1 MSERTD
7 DLQELDASLSQLKR
21 RVRRY
26 VLLEGLAI
34 VVAVLGVGFWIS
46 FGADEL
52 HFSMRKL
59 ELPRWLRIGFTV
71 LLVGTVAMVFLTWV
85 IGRLWHSF
93 GRKLLALVVERRF
106 PQLGDRLIT
115 AIELQGSPQTAS
127 SPLATAMWRRTAG
140 EAAETIRRVDLT
152 QVFDPRP
159 LRRAVTIAGV
169 LLASVIA
176 IGAANAAGVERWF
189 HAFVLGKDD
198 YWDPYRRSAMSIHV
212 VAQPGDR
219 VRKFDAD
226 GIYKHPRGA
235 DLTIEAESAEGKPAP
250 DKAVLDFQSFG
261 YGGSSRGSTPMTRRD
276 ERVFRQTLTRVVD
289 RHHLWVTA
297 GDYVNRR
304 PLRVLIVEPPKVD
317 RLTLHCD
324 YPSYTGLD
332 SIEDKPVPVQ
342 SLQASLPMETAF
354 TVEGQSNKPLVSV
367 LIRSE
372 MFELRFSAPASGGA
386 SDVDGRPR
394 ITIRES
400 SAAAPRTVSLAASEP
415 WIAADRR
422 SFRVPM
428 RVSANGT
435 EKLLALAE
443 GGAGPLPLPP
453 VAPLQVYLEDEDGIF
468 STEPTSVTISGTPD
482 LDPVVDVRLTG
493 VSNVVTRMAEIPI
506 RGRITDDYGV
516 AKAEFGYEV
525 LPDPS
530 DAAANEAAPP
540 ANSEKKTSPLGVPP
554 RGQKEFDLADAPAGV
569 ERFSLT
575 PLELKD
581 GQRLQLAIH
590 AEDADDQNGPHR
602 AHGEVFNFRIVP
614 GEELLARLYEKEV
627 NLRQRFEQIMLE
639 TKRLRDDL
647 AQHRERTGEW
657 IAARKAAG
665 DKTATDEKVQTL
677 FNAIDACAR
686 RSLHQVRTNSTES
699 RAIEGAFGEIRAEM
713 VNNRVDTPSLL
724 ERIDLGV
731 VAPLKTINESD
742 YPDIDGQLGLFAL
755 AMERG
760 SDPSSAIDSSREAVD
775 RMLARM
781 EQVLSEMRRRG
792 NINEIIQQLQSII
805 ERQQKLKDETEQR
818 KLDEL
823 FEGIGT
829 Q

>member
-1 MSERTD
+1 MSERSD
-7 DLQELDASLSQLKR
+7 DLVELDASLLQLKQ

-26 VLLEGLAI
+26 ILLEGLAI

-52 HFSMRKL
+52 HFSLRKL
-59 ELPRWLRIGFTV
+59 ELPRWLRVGFTV
-71 LLVGTVAMVFLTWV
+71 LLVGTVATIFLTWV
-85 IGRLWHSF
+85 IGRLWHNF

-115 AIELQGSPQTAS
+115 AIELQDSPQTES
-127 SPLATAMWRRTAG
+127 SPLATAMWRRTAS
-140 EAAETIRRVDLT
+140 EAAATIRGIDLS

-212 VAQPGDR
+212 IAQPGDR
-219 VRKFDAD
+219 VREFDAD
-226 GIYKHPRGA
+226 GVYRHPRGA

-250 DKAVLDFQSFG
+250 DKAVLSFRSFG
-261 YGGSSRGSTPMTRRD
+261 YGTSSRGSTPMTRRG
-276 ERVFRQTLTRVVD
+276 ERIFRQTLTRVVD
-289 RHHLWVTA
+289 EHHLWVTA

-304 PLRVLIVEPPKVD
+304 PLRIQIVEPPKVD

-354 TVEGQSNKPLVSV
+354 ILEGQCNKPLVSV

-372 MFELRFSAPASGGA
+372 VFDLRFGAPPSGRA
-386 SDVDGRPR
+386 SDSDAKPTL
-394 ITIRES
+394 TIRES
-400 SAAAPRTVSLAASEP
+400 AAAAPKTVSMAASEP

-428 RVSANGT
+428 RTSAKGA
-435 EKLLALAE
+435 EKLLALTDGA
-443 GGAGPLPLPP
+443 AGPVPLPP
-453 VAPLQVYLEDEDGIF
+453 IAPLQVYLEDEDGIF
-468 STEPTSVTISGTPD
+468 STDPTSVTISGTPD
-482 LDPVVDVRLTG
+482 LDPIVDVRLTG

-516 AKAEFGYEV
+516 AKAEFGYEI
-525 LPDPS
+525 LPDPA
-530 DAAANEAAPP
+530 DAETNQAAAP
-540 ANSEKKTSPLGVPP
+540 SEKKSSPLTVPP
-554 RGQKEFDLADAPAGV
+554 RGQKEFDLSDVPSGV

-575 PLELKD
+575 PLELRD
-581 GQRLQLAIH
+581 GQRLQLALY

-647 AQHRERTGEW
+647 TQHRDRADEW
-657 IAARKAAG
+657 NAARKSAG
-665 DKTATDEKVQTL
+665 EKAATDEKVQTL

-699 RAIEGAFGEIRAEM
+699 RAIEAAFGEIRAEM

-760 SDPSSAIDSSREAVD
+760 NDPSSAIDSSREAVD

>member
-1 MSERTD
+1 MNERTD
-7 DLQELDASLSQLKR
+7 DLQELDASLSQLKG

-26 VLLEGLAI
+26 IVLEGLAI
-34 VVAVLGVGFWIS
+34 VVAVLGIGFWIS

-52 HFSMRKL
+52 HFSLRKL
-59 ELPRWLRIGFTV
+59 ELPRWLRVGFTV
-71 LLVGTVAMVFLTWV
+71 LLAGTVATVFLTWV
-85 IGRLWHSF
+85 IGRLWHNF
-93 GRKLLALVVERRF
+93 GRTLLALVVERRF

-115 AIELQGSPQTAS
+115 AIELQGSPQTEN
-127 SPLATAMWRRTAG
+127 SPLATAMWRRTAS
-140 EAAETIRRVDLT
+140 EAAETIRKVDLS

-169 LLASVIA
+169 LLVSVIA

-198 YWDPYRRSAMSIHV
+198 YWDPYRRSAMSVHV
-212 VAQPGDR
+212 IAQPGDR
-219 VRKFDAD
+219 VREFDRD
-226 GIYKHPRGA
+226 GVYKHPRGA

-250 DKAVLDFQSFG
+250 DRSVLSFRSFG
-261 YGGSSRGSTPMTRRD
+261 YGGSSRGSTPMTRRG
-276 ERVFRQTLTRVVD
+276 ERIFRQTLTRVVD
-289 RHHLWVTA
+289 EHHLWVTA

-342 SLQASLPMETAF
+342 SLQASLPMETTF
-354 TVEGQSNKPLVSV
+354 TLEGQCNKSLASV

-372 MFELRFSAPASGGA
+372 MFELRFGAPPSRRA
-386 SDVDGRPR
+386 SDGDANPTL
-394 ITIRES
+394 TIRES
-400 SAAAPRTVSLAASEP
+400 AAAAPKTVSIAAGEP
-415 WIAADRR
+415 WIATDRR

-428 RVSANGT
+428 RVSAKGT
-435 EKLLALAE
+435 EKLLALAD
-443 GGAGPLPLPP
+443 GAGGPIPLPP
-453 VAPLQVYLEDEDGIF
+453 IAPLQVYLDDEDGIF
-468 STEPTSVTISGTPD
+468 STDPTSVTITGTPD
-482 LDPVVDVRLTG
+482 LDPIVDVRLTG

-525 LPDPS
+525 LPDPAEVAEGES
-530 DAAANEAAPP
+530 PP
-540 ANSEKKTSPLGVPP
+540 PPEKKTSPLNVAP
-554 RGQKEFDLADAPAGV
+554 RGQKEFELADAPSGI

-581 GQRLQLAIH
+581 GQRLQLAIY

-602 AHGEVFNFRIVP
+602 GRGEVFNFRIVP

-627 NLRQRFEQIMLE
+627 NLRQRFEQIILE

-647 AQHRERTGEW
+647 AQHRDRADEW
-657 IAARKAAG
+657 NAARKSAG
-665 DKTATDEKVQTL
+665 DKAASDEKIQAL

-699 RAIEGAFGEIRAEM
+699 RAIEVAFGEIRAEM

-731 VAPLKTINESD
+731 VAPLRSINESD

-760 SDPSSAIDSSREAVD
+760 TDPSLAIDSSREAVD

-792 NINEIIQQLQSII
+792 NINEIIQQLQTII

-829 Q
+829 P